1 MKAVALARPGAIIA
15 FITSTGT
22 LDKKDDRVR
31 RHLSK
36 HAELL
41 TALRLPNNVFKQ
53 NAGTQ
58 VITDLVILRKRARP
72 DETAP
77 DRESWIHAEEASFPL
92 RKGGTAKTI
101 INRTFID
108 EPSHILG
115 IPLIAPSMYN
125 GSEQLTVTPN
135 NTNLRQAISTQ
146 FTSTLPQNLLLP
158 AIHSQPSAQPRV
170 SF

>member
-1 MKAVALARPGAIIA
+1 
-15 FITSTGT
+15 
-22 LDKKDDRVR
+22 
-31 RHLSK
+31 
-36 HAELL
+36 LL

-58 VITDLVILRKRARP
+58 VITDLVILRKRARL

-77 DRESWIHAEEASFPL
+77 EREAWIHAEEASFPL

-101 INRTFID
+101 INRAFID

-125 GSEQLTVTPN
+125 GSEQLTVTSI
-135 NTNLRQAISTQ
+135 NTNLRQSILDAI
-146 FTSTLPQNLLLP
+146 TSTLPQDLLLP
-158 AIHSQPSAQPRV
+158 ATYSQPSPPP
-170 SF
+170 